1 MRKTI
6 GVAALVLAF
15 GALSA
20 VPAVAGQKNVTAGGI
35 YKGTYVS
42 SIGMEYKTRI
52 KVYDSGKSGN
62 FSLKCAGIQRAKIKI
77 AKGKTKIEFGADEVQ
92 VKGRASWKPNDT
104 VKGEITK
111 IVTPGSTCSAP
122 GDFIGILAGN

>member
-1 MRKTI
+1 LRKTAGSVAAVVALGVI
-6 GVAALVLAF
+6 GVVPASA
-15 GALSA
+15 GQSA
-20 VPAVAGQKNVTAGGI
+20 VVPGGI

-52 KVYDSGKSGN
+52 KVYDSGKAGN
-62 FSLKCAGIQRAKIKI
+62 FSLKCAGIQREKIQI
-77 AKGKTKIEFGADEVQ
+77 AKGKFELRFGADEIQ
-92 VKGRASWKPNDT
+92 VKGRGRFKDNDR

-122 GDFIGILAGN
+122 GDFIGILAGD

>member
-1 MRKTI
+1 MKKTV
-6 GVAALVLAF
+6 GLVAAVAALGVIGVVPASA
-15 GALSA
+15 GQSA
-20 VPAVAGQKNVTAGGI
+20 VVAGGI

-62 FSLKCAGIQRAKIKI
+62 FSLKCAGIQREKIQI
-77 AKGKTKIEFGADEVQ
+77 AKGKTQIRFGADEIQ
-92 VKGRASWKPNDT
+92 VKGRARFKSNDT

-111 IVTPGSTCSAP
+111 VVTPGSTCSAP
-122 GDFIGILAGN
+122 GDFIGILAAN

>member
-1 MRKTI
+1 VVAMIVAI
-6 GVAALVLAF
+6 GVT
-15 GALSA
+15 SA
-20 VPAVAGQKNVTAGGI
+20 VPASAGQSNVVPGGI

-52 KVYDSGKSGN
+52 KVYDSGKNAN
-62 FSLKCAGIQRAKIKI
+62 FSLKCAGIQREKIQV
-77 AKGKTKIEFGADEVQ
+77 AKGKMKLEFGADEVQ
-92 VKGRASWKPNDT
+92 VKGRARFKGNDT

-122 GDFIGILAGN
+122 GNFIGILQGD